1 MLFRSRRTL
10 LESGEWQRPS
20 AYEPAYP
27 ITQNLIEEGRRHL
40 VLDAPIALGRPV
52 HILHG
57 MKDADVP
64 WSHALR
70 LVERLDGNP
79 MLTLIKDG
87 DHRLS
92 APDDL
97 KRIESALDA
106 MVNA

>member
-1 MLFRSRRTL
+1 M
-10 LESGEWQRPS
+10 
-20 AYEPAYP
+20 
-27 ITQNLIEEGRRHL
+27 
-40 VLDAPIALGRPV
+40 

-64 WSHALR
+64 WQHALR

-92 APDDL
+92 TPDDL
-97 KRIESALDA
+97 KRIVGALDA
-106 MVNA
+106 LLSV